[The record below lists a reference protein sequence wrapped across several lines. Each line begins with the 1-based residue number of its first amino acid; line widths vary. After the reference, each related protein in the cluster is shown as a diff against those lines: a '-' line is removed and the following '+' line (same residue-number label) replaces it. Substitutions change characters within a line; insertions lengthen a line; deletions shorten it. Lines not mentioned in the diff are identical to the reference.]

1 MKGETTYWIL
11 GAVHLGLETG
21 HRLTKANI
29 DKGYWMIKKQE
40 LADKV
45 KKLED
50 QVSQLEA
57 VRNGLVRKNQ
67 KLEQNIKS
75 LEQLV
80 PKEKLKELDDGTIY
94 RLCDPSLMVFHENR
108 DMGIDIYCEEN
119 QLFKR
124 RLLTRI
130 PISVGYDIHEDM
142 SLTQKAEI
150 LAPLVSAL
158 ETAFQDH
165 TDYCINVVAS
175 FNKTVYTY

>member
-1 MKGETTYWIL
+1 
-11 GAVHLGLETG
+11 
-21 HRLTKANI
+21 
-29 DKGYWMIKKQE
+29 MIKKQE

-130 PISVGYDIHEDM
+130 PISVDYEKHEEM
-142 SLTQKAEI
+142 SLKERAEM
-150 LAPLVSAL
+150 LDPLVSAI
-158 ETAFQDH
+158 ETAFKDH
-165 TDYCINVVAS
+165 TDYHINVVAS
-175 FNKTVYTY
+175 FPKTIYPY

>member
-1 MKGETTYWIL
+1 
-11 GAVHLGLETG
+11 
-21 HRLTKANI
+21 
-29 DKGYWMIKKQE
+29 MIKKQE
-40 LADKV
+40 LVDKV

-108 DMGIDIYCEEN
+108 DMGIDIYCEETRS
-119 QLFKR
+119 LKR

-130 PISVGYDIHEDM
+130 PISVDYEKHEEM
-142 SLTQKAEI
+142 SLKERAEM
-150 LAPLVSAL
+150 LDPLVSAI
-158 ETAFQDH
+158 ETAFKDH
-165 TDYCINVVAS
+165 TDYHINVVAS
-175 FNKTVYTY
+175 FTKTIYTY

>member
-1 MKGETTYWIL
+1 
-11 GAVHLGLETG
+11 
-21 HRLTKANI
+21 
-29 DKGYWMIKKQE
+29 MIKKQE

-45 KKLED
+45 KELEGTLRVSEH
-50 QVSQLEA
+50 QVERFIEIRDS
-57 VRNGLVRKNQ
+57 LVKEKQ
-67 KLEQNIKS
+67 KLEERIHS

-80 PKEKLKELDDGTIY
+80 PKEKLEELDEGTIY

>member
-1 MKGETTYWIL
+1 
-11 GAVHLGLETG
+11 
-21 HRLTKANI
+21 
-29 DKGYWMIKKQE
+29 MIKKQE

-45 KKLED
+45 KELEGTLRVSED
-50 QVSQLEA
+50 QVERFIEIRDRMA
-57 VRNGLVRKNQ
+57 KENR
-67 KLEQNIKS
+67 KLEERIQS

-80 PKEKLKELDDGTIY
+80 PKEKLEELDDGTIY

>member
-1 MKGETTYWIL
+1 
-11 GAVHLGLETG
+11 
-21 HRLTKANI
+21 
-29 DKGYWMIKKQE
+29 MIKKQE

-94 RLCDPSLMVFHENR
+94 RLCDPSLMFFHENR
-108 DMGIDIYCEEN
+108 DMGIDIYCEETTSS
-119 QLFKR
+119 KR
-124 RLLTRI
+124 RLLARI
-130 PISVGYDIHEDM
+130 PISVDYESHEQM
-142 SLTQKAEI
+142 SLTQKAEM
-150 LAPLVSAL
+150 LDPLVAAL
-158 ETAFQDH
+158 ETAFKDH
-165 TDYCINVVAS
+165 PDYCINVVTS
-175 FNKTVYTY
+175 FTKTIYTY